1 VLQQPIKKTSSKVDV
16 TQLHPSEPS
25 RMIWRQVQEDSKGT
39 QKMEARMVLQ
49 NLEEDID
56 TKKKDVD

>member
-1 VLQQPIKKTSSKVDV
+1 MDV

-25 RMIWRQVQEDSKGT
+25 RMIWRQVQEASKGT
-39 QKMEARMVLQ
+39 QKIEAQMVLQ

-56 TKKKDVD
+56 TKKRM